1 MFKKMMKHLANN
13 PSLKILSI
21 GIAVIL
27 WLVVVNYDNPEIT
40 KAYNIAV
47 EILGEETLASWEQVY
62 QVVDDNR
69 TAAIRVTGK
78 RKLLE
83 SLNGSDFR
91 ATADLSQVDF
101 EEDGDVKAVPIRIT
115 MPKRYEDVLSY
126 SQDTKNLLITLEDLA
141 TEQSVVTGTTSGT
154 PAEGYAIG
162 DVKVSPNL
170 ISLSGPL
177 SEVEKV
183 SRIVANVNVNGLTED
198 VTMSV
203 TPILQDENGKVI
215 EDSRI
220 KLSQDEVTVSV
231 QILGTKT
238 VTVECATTGDP
249 MDGYL
254 FTGLEYAPDTVEI
267 KGESEVLNNIH
278 SIRIPGEAINLQGAT
293 GDVENTIDITPY
305 LEEGVSLVNPEENKI
320 AVKALV
326 ERLEVKNLDLPVDKL
341 EELNIQE
348 GYEAIYNTSV
358 IVIPVRGRSVEL
370 ENLTEADIRAS
381 IDLNNLE
388 PGMHRVTVDIILDVR
403 YQVVGTVTIQVT
415 IQEIGADNGEGGTGD
430 GTGNQGGTDD
440 GGTNTGGAGNG
451 AGNGDGGP
459 DGTGSGDVTETGA
472 Q

>member
-47 EILGEETLASWEQVY
+47 DILGEETLASWEQVY
-62 QVVDDNR
+62 QVVGDNR
-69 TAAIRVTGK
+69 MAAIRVTGK

-83 SLNGSDFR
+83 SLNSSDFR

-101 EEDGDVKAVPIRIT
+101 QEDGDVKAVPIRIT

-141 TEQSVVTGTTSGT
+141 TEQKVVKGTASGT

-162 DVKVSPNL
+162 DVDVNPNL

-220 KLSQDEVTVSV
+220 KLSMDTVTVSV

-238 VTVECATTGDP
+238 VTVECDTTGEP

-254 FTGLEYAPDTVEI
+254 FTGLEQAPDTVVI
-267 KGESEVLNNIH
+267 KGESEVLNNIY

-293 GDVENTIDITPY
+293 GDVENSIDITPY
-305 LEEGVSLVNPEENKI
+305 LPEGVSLVNPEENKI

-326 ERLEVKNLDLPVDKL
+326 ERLEMKNLELPVDQL
-341 EELNIQE
+341 ETLNIQE

-358 IVIPVRGRSVEL
+358 IVVPVRGRSVEL

-381 IDLNNLE
+381 VDLNNLT
-388 PGMHRVTVDIILDVR
+388 PGIHRVTVDIILDAR
-403 YQVVGTVTIQVT
+403 YQVVGMVTLQVT
-415 IQEIGADNGEGGTGD
+415 IEEIGAADDEEDTENGDGNGTGTDNGDAGSGG
-430 GTGNQGGTDD
+430 
-440 GGTNTGGAGNG
+440 TGGAGNEG
-451 AGNGDGGP
+451 T
-459 DGTGSGDVTETGA
+459 DGTGSGEAIETGGE
-472 Q
+472 

>member
-1 MFKKMMKHLANN
+1 MFKKMMKHLTNN
-13 PSLKILSI
+13 LSLKILSI

-27 WLVVVNYDNPEIT
+27 WLVVVNFDNPEIT
-40 KAYNIAV
+40 KPFNV
-47 EILGEETLASWEQVY
+47 PVDILGEETLTSWEQVY
-62 QVVDDNR
+62 QLVDDNR
-69 TAAIRVTGK
+69 MASIRVTGK

-83 SLNGSDFR
+83 SLNSTDFR

-101 EEDGDVKAVPIRIT
+101 QDENDVKAIPIRIT
-115 MPKRYEDVLSY
+115 VPKRYEDQLTY

-141 TEQSVVTGTTSGT
+141 TKQSVVLGTTSGM

-162 DVKVSPNL
+162 EVTVSPNL

-220 KLSQDEVTVSV
+220 KLSQDKVTVSV

-238 VTVECATTGDP
+238 VAVECDTTGEP

-254 FTGLEYAPDTVEI
+254 FAGLEYAPDTVEI

-305 LEEGVSLVNPEENKI
+305 LPEGVSLVNPEENKI

-341 EELNIQE
+341 EKLNIQE

-358 IVIPVRGRSVEL
+358 IVIPVRGRSEEL
-370 ENLTEADIRAS
+370 QELTEANIRAS
-381 IDLNNLE
+381 IDLNGLE
-388 PGMHRVTVDIILDVR
+388 PGIHRVTVDIILDPR
-403 YQVVGTVTIQVT
+403 YQVIGTVTIQVT
-415 IQEIGADNGEGGTGD
+415 IEEIGAPGGEEDTENGAGNGTG
-430 GTGNQGGTDD
+430 
-440 GGTNTGGAGNG
+440 TNNGGAGAGGAIG
-451 AGNGDGGP
+451 AGNGDGGT
-459 DGTGSGDVTETGA
+459 DGTGGDEVIETGGE
-472 Q
+472 